1 LLLSTAEF
9 SIFPQPVNM
18 GGPGD
23 EKRLAD
29 RCDGGLKPT
38 LRDETRDPRGLQG
51 AASAIQLDDLPVIVP
66 FSQ

>member
-1 LLLSTAEF
+1 
-9 SIFPQPVNM
+9 M